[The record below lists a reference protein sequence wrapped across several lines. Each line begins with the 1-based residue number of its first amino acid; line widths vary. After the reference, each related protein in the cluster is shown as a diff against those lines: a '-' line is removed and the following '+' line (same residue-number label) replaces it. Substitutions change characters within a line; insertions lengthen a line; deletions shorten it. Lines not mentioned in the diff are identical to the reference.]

1 MPITERNA
9 PTTSTDRS
17 PVYGTSRMPRLP
29 SSTTAMMSASIRNPT
44 RQDRTVVTK
53 PPIRG
58 PIAAAIAP
66 DAPTSAKTFARVFP
80 SKLPWI
86 NDCIAGR

>member
-1 MPITERNA
+1 M
-9 PTTSTDRS
+9 
-17 PVYGTSRMPRLP
+17 
-29 SSTTAMMSASIRNPT
+29 
-44 RQDRTVVTK
+44 RQDSTVVTK
-53 PPIRG
+53 PPISG
-58 PIAAAIAP
+58 PMAAAIAP

>member
-9 PTTSTDRS
+9 PGTSTDRS

-29 SSTTAMMSASIRNPT
+29 RSTAPMMSASSMKPT
-44 RQDRTVVTK
+44 RQDRSVVTK
-53 PPIRG
+53 PPTSG

-66 DAPTSAKTFARVFP
+66 DAPTRANTLARVFP
-80 SKLPWI
+80 SKFPWI

>member
-9 PTTSTDRS
+9 PGMSIDRS

-29 SSTTAMMSASIRNPT
+29 SSTAAMMSASIRNPT
-44 RQDRTVVTK
+44 RHDRRVVTK

-80 SKLPWI
+80 SKFPWI